1 MLETYLLSQEQE
13 KNSHYSPLLFN
24 PVLEVLASV
33 IEQEKI
39 IKEIRIRKEEIK
51 VSLFTDDI
59 VIYLEI
65 PKNKWKNLL

>member
-1 MLETYLLSQEQE
+1 MLEAYLLSQEQE

-24 PVLEVLASV
+24 PVLAVLASV

-65 PKNKWKNLL
+65 QKNQWKNLL